1 MQQLPRFQQTQLSN
15 YTMRVGKTVQ
25 FSCTVGNLG
34 PLYKVI
40 PWTSSNA
47 QMYFIVWT
55 LSAHFSGCVAALGKG
70 YVSCAS
76 ICDHSER
83 PRERLA
89 RQSGDVQSSNRRH
102 PGRHS
107 SAFTFRTSS
116 SGGNHALQIEME
128 TTLHRARFEWIYMN
142 ALNEPHI
149 RRRATRASTS
159 VKSTLARLCPSA
171 VLSTSLVSY
180 RQKF

>member
-1 MQQLPRFQQTQLSN
+1 MGRSLVILTTVHMSVLLLVLQNPQWDHLYALFQINSRFLPETDGSKLQQLPRFQQTQLSN

-40 PWTSSNA
+40 PWTSFA
-47 QMYFIVWT
+47 QMYFIVRT

-128 TTLHRARFEWIYMN
+128 TTLHRARFE
-142 ALNEPHI
+142 
-149 RRRATRASTS
+149 
-159 VKSTLARLCPSA
+159 
-171 VLSTSLVSY
+171 
-180 RQKF
+180 